1 MASTRI
7 VAPSHPRLHSRRDWL
22 ARVVAITI
30 AGIVPACSPGSRV
43 GDDTTIQALYR
54 ERRSDVFVEGAGKV
68 ARILPDDLRGA
79 RHQRLIVE
87 LESGHTLLVSHN
99 IDTAPRIETLSVGDS
114 ISFRGEYEWNHLGGV
129 LHWTHHDPGKKRKGG
144 WIEHRGIT
152 YR

>member
-1 MASTRI
+1 MASTRV
-7 VAPSHPRLHSRRDWL
+7 VAPSRLRLHSRRDWL
-22 ARVVAITI
+22 AWIVGSAIV
-30 AGIVPACSPGSRV
+30 GIVPACSPGSRV
-43 GDDTTIQALYR
+43 GDDTTIQVLYR

-87 LESGHTLLVSHN
+87 LGSGHTLLVSHN
-99 IDTAPRIETLSVGDS
+99 IDIAPRIEALSIGDS
-114 ISFRGEYEWNHLGGV
+114 ISFRGEYEWNQRGGV
-129 LHWTHHDPGKKRKGG
+129 LHWTHHDPGRNRAGG